1 MKLEVGNMKYGH
13 VEGVEKPISRLV
25 QGTVMVSSDRLDDS
39 FALLDG
45 VFELGGNAFD
55 TAHGYGGGDNE
66 RTVGQWVRSRGIR
79 DKVVILGKGAHPYDG
94 RNRVTPADISQ
105 DISESLERF
114 GFDSIDLYLLHRD
127 DESVPVGEIVDVL
140 DEHKRAGRIDAYGG
154 SNWTHLRVAEAN
166 AYASVKGRTPF
177 IASSPQFGL
186 AWWTKP
192 PWGDCVTIGGPEGL
206 EAVTWYRENDVAL
219 FPWSSLGAGL
229 FSGRFTRDNL
239 DSFDDYLGKLCAEC
253 YCHEENF
260 LRFERA
266 SRIASDVGATP
277 AQVGLAWL
285 FGQGLEVFPLVGC
298 ATPAEFAENAKAL
311 ELELS
316 QQQVDWLANG

>member
-1 MKLEVGNMKYGH
+1 MKLEVGNIKYGH

-25 QGTVMVSSDRLDDS
+25 QGTVMVSSDRRDAS

-66 RTVGQWVRSRGIR
+66 RTVGEWVRSRGIR
-79 DKVVILGKGAHPYDG
+79 EKVVILGKGAHPYEG
-94 RNRVTPADISQ
+94 RKRVTPADISQ

-114 GFDSIDLYLLHRD
+114 GFNSIDLYLLHRD
-127 DESVPVGEIVDVL
+127 DESVPVDEIVDVL
-140 DEHKRAGRIDAYGG
+140 DDHKRAGRIGAYGG
-154 SNWTHLRVAEAN
+154 SNWTHLRVADAN
-166 AYASVKGRTPF
+166 AYASSNGRAPF
-177 IASSPQFGL
+177 VASSPQFGL

-192 PWGDCVTIGGPEGL
+192 PWDECVTIGGPEGL
-206 EAVTWYRENDVAL
+206 EAVSWYRENNVAL

-229 FSGRFTRDNL
+229 FSGRFSRNNL
-239 DSFDDYLGKLCAEC
+239 DTFEDYFGKLCVEC
-253 YCHEENF
+253 YCHEEN
-260 LRFERA
+260 LRRFERA
-266 SRIASDVGATP
+266 SKVASEIGATP

-285 FGQGLEVFPLVGC
+285 FGQELEVFPLVGC

-311 ELELS
+311 EIRLEPEQLTFLD
-316 QQQVDWLANG
+316 QG